1 MSIIYPA
8 IEEENFPSGIWTIFW
23 LYTCLI
29 YRRRKKGD
37 QLDSFSRLIIHMLLM
52 RIYTLPSSS
61 FFNGLSSGRPERQM
75 KTRRRR
81 SFFASVVFSYY
92 YYYSLFF
99 KKISLDW
106 WAATSS
112 SISLRVL
119 VDSMWR
125 HRGIL
130 YTITSVCLITVGM
143 APLSPTLF
151 VNKRAKKLLLLFLSF
166 PNYDGVCWDDDGSR
180 SRLLSFNNN
189 NNKPRKEKKMGR
201 QRSSDE

>member
-1 MSIIYPA
+1 MVWA
-8 IEEENFPSGIWTIFW
+8 AVDQRDKWRQEEEEVS
-23 LYTCLI
+23 LHL
-29 YRRRKKGD
+29 
-37 QLDSFSRLIIHMLLM
+37 
-52 RIYTLPSSS
+52 S
-61 FFNGLSSGRPERQM
+61 FFLLLLLLP
-75 KTRRRR
+75 
-81 SFFASVVFSYY
+81 
-92 YYYSLFF
+92 LF

-189 NNKPRKEKKMGR
+189 NNKPRKEKKNG
-201 QRSSDE
+201 QTEELWWVTG